1 MPLPGACRCEKLRL
15 MGFPW
20 VILILQI
27 KYTVME
33 RSKARTPD
41 KAARPITALKR
52 VLSENIFLG
61 KLFFL

>member
-1 MPLPGACRCEKLRL
+1 M
-15 MGFPW
+15 
-20 VILILQI
+20 QI

-41 KAARPITALKR
+41 KAARSITALKR
-52 VLSENIFLG
+52 VLSGNIFLG